1 MILFG
6 GAGLDGD
13 DRSINLCDLHKLD
26 TAPDEIARD
35 CTRLHEIARDCT
47 SSTRHPTAARPRVFT
62 AAGSLVGD
70 DDVVASRRERGGAA
84 GAEVPLRVCG
94 VNSVS
99 SHFEP

>member
-35 CTRLHEIARDCT
+35 CTRVHESARARHDT
-47 SSTRHPTAARPRVFT
+47 PPPSVLGSSPPPVH
-62 AAGSLVGD
+62 S
-70 DDVVASRRERGGAA
+70 
-84 GAEVPLRVCG
+84 
-94 VNSVS
+94 
-99 SHFEP
+99 

>member
-35 CTRLHEIARDCT
+35 CTRLHEIARA
-47 SSTRHPTAARPRVFT
+47 RHPTAARPRVFT

-84 GAEVPLRVCG
+84 GAEVPLRSCG